1 MTTAGSRQVALPN
14 RAVDNDRIKALHDEH
29 LPHRVARRLRRSAE
43 SQNVSDAVL
52 GGIDGCIT
60 TFAIVAGAVG
70 AGFSAP
76 VALILGFANLI
87 ADGFSMAVSNYEAL
101 KVRSELRE
109 KLRRIEEEHIDFVPS
124 GEREEIRQI
133 FRGKGFEGGI
143 LERIVDTI
151 TANRRLCV
159 DTMLME
165 EHGLQRS
172 DTKPWQ
178 SALVTFAAFAL
189 AGAIPLLPLLFGS
202 GDMQE
207 RFMFSAALA
216 AVVFFSIG
224 MLKSLV
230 SSRSALV
237 SGLST
242 LLTGGTAAALAY
254 AIGRL
259 LREGFGLL

>member
-1 MTTAGSRQVALPN
+1 LPAPAQLPKTPK
-14 RAVDNDRIKALHDEH
+14 RAVNNDRLKALHDEH
-29 LPHRVARRLRRSAE
+29 MPHVVARRLRQSVE

-70 AGFSAP
+70 AGFSAS

-109 KLRRIEEEHIDFVPS
+109 DLRRIEEEHIDAVPL

-133 FRGKGFEGGI
+133 FHQKGFDGEI

-151 TANRRLCV
+151 TSDRRLWI

-172 DTKPWQ
+172 DTNPWQ
-178 SALVTFAAFAL
+178 SAAVTFAAFAF
-189 AGAIPLLPLLFGS
+189 AGAIPLLPLLFGTW
-202 GDMQE
+202 DMRE
-207 RFMFSAALA
+207 RFILSAGLA
-216 AVVFFSIG
+216 AIVFFSIG

-230 SSRSALV
+230 SSRSALL
-237 SGLST
+237 SGLRT
-242 LLTGGTAAALAY
+242 LLTGGTAAGLAY
-254 AIGRL
+254 VIGRL